1 MAETDPVRKD
11 DPEPTTDP
19 EPKAKAPQGADDDTD
34 WKAEARKWE
43 SRAKQS
49 RDEAKANADAARK
62 LKELEDADKSEV
74 EKASAAAEAASKRA
88 EEAEARALRLEIAHE
103 KGLTPS
109 QAKRL
114 VGATREELEADAD
127 ELVEAFAASNGKG
140 GGKKTPADAPS
151 TSRGSRPTEN
161 LRPGASADDDE
172 PELSGKE
179 VADLISKE
187 DRL

>member
-1 MAETDPVRKD
+1 MAEPDPARTG

-19 EPKAKAPQGADDDTD
+19 ETKTKAPQGADDDTD

-43 SRAKQS
+43 SRAKTS

-62 LKELEDADKSEV
+62 LKELEDADKSEIQ
-74 EKASAAAEAASKRA
+74 KATDAAAAAAKRA

-127 ELVEAFAASNGKG
+127 ELVTAFS
-140 GGKKTPADAPS
+140 PADGKDAKTKPGAD
-151 TSRGSRPTEN
+151 TSRGRPTEK
-161 LRPGASADDDE
+161 LRPGASSDDSE

-179 VADLISKE
+179 VADLVSKE